1 MKLKKIL
8 KDIPILQVKGSK
20 DIEITGICANSKLI
34 APGNIFVARR
44 GSKYDGA
51 CYIPEAINHGAIAIL
66 TDIYDPSLKDV
77 TQIICAN
84 INALEGQLS
93 GNFYRMPSRELF
105 TVGITG
111 TNGKTTTSFL
121 LKHLLDHIAGPCGL
135 IGTIEYIIGRY
146 RYKATHTTPDVHSNQ
161 QMLREMVHQGCHS
174 AVMEVTSH
182 ALDQKR
188 VEFIDYDVAV
198 YTNLTQDHLDYHLD
212 MEGYAEAKRK
222 LFLGLETGSSNKKP
236 AKFIVAN
243 QDCPWKAFIL
253 RDLKTPIFTY
263 SLEKEA
269 DLRFIPLEFTAAGTS
284 VNVLYQNQ
292 TTPAFFPLVGKFNL
306 YNCMAALAVG
316 LVRKVSLS
324 TLLELARFF
333 PPPPGRLQPIP
344 NDLDLKIFVDFAHTD
359 DALYNVLEC
368 LAQLKKGKIFTIFG
382 CGGDRDRSK
391 RPKMAKAC
399 AAFSD
404 LSIVTS
410 DNPRSEDPLSII
422 QEVIQGFG
430 SNDRYHIEPNRYQ
443 AIAYAIDNAKP
454 EDIILIAGKGHET
467 TQAFAHQTVEFD
479 DCQVAKEICHNK
491 CLNPVG
497 K

>member
-34 APGNIFVARR
+34 APGNLFIARR
-44 GSKYDGA
+44 GLKYDGA
-51 CYIPEAINHGAIAIL
+51 CYILEAINHGAVAIL

-77 TQIICAN
+77 TQIICEN
-84 INALEGQLS
+84 INAIEGHFS
-93 GNFYRMPSRELF
+93 ANFYRMPSQELF

-121 LKHLLDHIAGPCGL
+121 LKYLLDHLLGPCGL

-146 RYKATHTTPDVHSNQ
+146 RYKATHTTPDVHSNHK
-161 QMLREMVHQGCHS
+161 MLREMIHQGCHS
-174 AVMEVTSH
+174 AIMEVTSH

-188 VEFIDYDVAV
+188 IEYIDFDIAL
-198 YTNLTQDHLDYHLD
+198 YTNLTQDHLDYHQN
-212 MEGYAEAKRK
+212 MEEYAEAKRK
-222 LFLGLETGSSNKKP
+222 LFLSLEPGSANKKH

-243 QDCPWKAFIL
+243 QDCHWKDVIL

-263 SLEKEA
+263 SLLQEA
-269 DLRFIPLEFTAAGTS
+269 DLRIVPLEFTLEGTS
-284 VNVLYQNQ
+284 VNIIYQNQ

-316 LVRKVSLS
+316 LVRQVPLH
-324 TLLELARFF
+324 TLIELARFF
-333 PPPPGRLQPIP
+333 PHPPGRLQPVP
-344 NDLDLKIFVDFAHTD
+344 NDLGLKIFVDFAHTD

-368 LAQLKKGKIFTIFG
+368 LSQLKKGKIFTIFG
-382 CGGDRDRSK
+382 CGGDRDRTK

-404 LSIVTS
+404 INIVTS
-410 DNPRSEDPLSII
+410 DNPRSEDPLNII
-422 QEVIQGFG
+422 NETIQGFAAH
-430 SNDRYHIEPNRYQ
+430 DQYHIEPNRYQ

-479 DCQVAKEICHNK
+479 DCYVANEICQNK
-491 CLNPVG
+491 CLNPAG